1 MSYELDA
8 LSDMNPLDIEEVEN
22 REARREAEVAARLA
36 QRRNRQMI
44 EAAEVLE
51 TLNDDK

>member
-8 LSDMNPLDIEEVEN
+8 LSDMNPLEIEEIEN

-36 QRRNRQMI
+36 QRKRQMI